1 MKAIDRAFEWL
12 KAEGYAPT
20 KQENV
25 VEVKYQGWVYFI
37 PDVEPS
43 ESFLKIDLG
52 FPVSEL
58 QSLTAE
64 KCLELVNQVNSIIRL
79 VKATIREEAIVY
91 SAETMVCEAD
101 DFGQILPNLLETLRI
116 AAGYTFEQ
124 IAPNL
129 NK

>member
-1 MKAIDRAFEWL
+1 M
-12 KAEGYAPT
+12 
-20 KQENV
+20 
-25 VEVKYQGWVYFI
+25 
-37 PDVEPS
+37 
-43 ESFLKIDLG
+43 
-52 FPVSEL
+52 
-58 QSLTAE
+58 
-64 KCLELVNQVNSIIRL
+64 ELVNQVNSIIRL